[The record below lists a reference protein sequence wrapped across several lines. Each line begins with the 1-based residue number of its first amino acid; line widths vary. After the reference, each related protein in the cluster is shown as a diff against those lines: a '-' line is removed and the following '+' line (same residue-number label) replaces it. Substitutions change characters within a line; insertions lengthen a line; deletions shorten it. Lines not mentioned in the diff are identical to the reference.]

1 MAKDEKDLEGDDA
14 AAAGGGKKKLFTVI
28 GAVVLLLLIG
38 VGVALMLMGGEE
50 APAEG
55 DEAAKIASAEEEA
68 AQVERLD
75 PLYFDFKPQFV
86 VSLPPGG
93 RARMLQISLQAM
105 SRQQEVIDYLTRNA
119 PMLRHHLFNLF
130 SDQDAAALYG
140 REGRED
146 LARAVENKLES
157 IMKDNGFEGDVEAVY
172 FTELVVQ

>member
-1 MAKDEKDLEGDDA
+1 M
-14 AAAGGGKKKLFTVI
+14 KLSLRPRTQPEVNLTSLI
-28 GAVVLLLLIG
+28 DVVLLLLIG
-38 VGVALMLMGGEE
+38 VGVTLMLMGGGE

-55 DEAAKIASAEEEA
+55 DVAATADEAAP
-68 AQVERLD
+68 VELAD

-93 RARMLQISLQAM
+93 RAKMLQISLQAM
-105 SRQQEVIDYLTRNA
+105 SRQQEVIDYLARNA

-146 LARAVENKLES
+146 LAKAVENKLET